1 MEISTVKPTSDR
13 VVIKPLAAEEVSK
26 GGIIIPDVAK
36 EKPSRGSVIAIGPG
50 MTDRPMMVQ
59 VGDNVL
65 YSRYA
70 GTEVTF
76 DDEVYV
82 MMRESDIYAIY

>member
-1 MEISTVKPTSDR
+1 MEISTIKPTADR
-13 VVIKPLAAEEVSK
+13 LIIKPLPAEDVSK

-36 EKPSRGSVIAIGPG
+36 EKPSRGSVVAIGPG

-59 VGDNVL
+59 VGDNVI

-70 GTEVTF
+70 GTEITL
-76 DDEVYV
+76 DDQPYV
-82 MMRESDIYAIY
+82 MMRETDIYAIY